1 MKLIALTGSIAMG
14 KSEVARIL
22 KEHGVPVLESDA
34 VVHGIYADGSGAEIL
49 RNEFAAAV
57 KGNIVHRD
65 VLSSM
70 VLGTSQKLHRLEE
83 LIHPLV
89 KARQADFV
97 AEQRKKNAKAVVLDI
112 PLLFETG
119 DPSAFDA
126 VVVVSAPEERQRQWA
141 LARTGM
147 TEEKLRHILARQM
160 PDSEKRKRA
169 SHLIENDGSLAE
181 LEKKTLDVLNQIMAE
196 KRRI

>member
-1 MKLIALTGSIAMG
+1 VKLIALTGSIAMG

-22 KEHGVPVLESDA
+22 KEHDVPVLESDA
-34 VVHGIYADGSGAEIL
+34 VVHDIYEDGSGAEIL

-57 KGNIVHRD
+57 KGNVVQRE
-65 VLSSM
+65 VLSNM
-70 VLGTSQKLHRLEE
+70 VLGAPQKLQRLEE

-89 KARQADFV
+89 KARQADFI
-97 AEQRKKNAKAVVLDI
+97 AEQRKKNARAVVLDI

-119 DPSAFDA
+119 TPSAFDA
-126 VVVVSAPEERQRQWA
+126 VVVVSAPQDKQRQWA
-141 LARTGM
+141 LSRKGM

-169 SHLIENDGSLAE
+169 SHVIKNDESLAD
-181 LEKKTLDVLNQIMAE
+181 LEKKTLDVLNHIMAE
-196 KRRI
+196 EKRI

>member
-1 MKLIALTGSIAMG
+1 VKLIALTGSIAMG

-22 KEHGVPVLESDA
+22 REHGVPVLESDA
-34 VVHGIYADGSGAEIL
+34 VVHAIYADGSGAEVL

-57 KGNIVHRD
+57 KGDIVQRD

-70 VLGTSQKLHRLEE
+70 VLGAPEKLQRLEE

-89 KARQADFV
+89 KAYQIDFI
-97 AEQRKKNAKAVVLDI
+97 AGQRKKNAKAVVLDI

-126 VVVVSAPEERQRQWA
+126 VVVVSAPEDWQRQWA
-141 LARTGM
+141 LTRKGM
-147 TEEKLRHILARQM
+147 TEEKFRHILARQM
-160 PDSEKRKRA
+160 SDSEKRKRA
-169 SHLIENDGSLAE
+169 THIIENDGSLAE
-181 LEKKTLDVLNQIMAE
+181 LEKKTVDVLNRIMAE
-196 KRRI
+196 EKRI

>member
-34 VVHGIYADGSGAEIL
+34 VVHDIYADGSGAEVL
-49 RNEFAAAV
+49 RSEFRDAV
-57 KGNIVHRD
+57 QGNVVQRD
-65 VLSSM
+65 VLSNM
-70 VLGTSQKLHRLEE
+70 VLGAPQKLQRLEE

-89 KARQADFV
+89 KARQADFI
-97 AEQRKKNAKAVVLDI
+97 AEQRKKGASAVVLDI
-112 PLLFETG
+112 PLLFETA

-126 VVVVSAPEERQRQWA
+126 AIVVSAPEERQRQWA
-141 LARTGM
+141 LSRKGM
-147 TEEKLRHILARQM
+147 TEEKFRSILSRQM

-169 SHLIENDGSLAE
+169 THIIENDGSLAD
-181 LEKKTLDVLNQIMAE
+181 LEKKTRNVLNQIIAE
-196 KRRI
+196 EKSI